1 MVKLLAR
8 EIELSA
14 FNLPQLVAHLRQTL
28 AAMVPAQYEE
38 QMQKVDLDN
47 LVLMNASRKA
57 FGIQPK

>member
-1 MVKLLAR
+1 
-8 EIELSA
+8 
-14 FNLPQLVAHLRQTL
+14 VAHLRQTL